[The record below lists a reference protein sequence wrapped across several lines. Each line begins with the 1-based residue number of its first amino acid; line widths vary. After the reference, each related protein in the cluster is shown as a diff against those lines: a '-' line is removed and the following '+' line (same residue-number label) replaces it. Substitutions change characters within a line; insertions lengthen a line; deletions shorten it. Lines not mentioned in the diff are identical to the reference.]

1 MAALATF
8 NDKRLVVGGGVALC
22 YLKSRFRF
30 LRFTELVLMCM
41 RACCVQLWFEQFI
54 CGYTIKFNECAFAYM
69 HVPGTGC
76 WLKTNGKGDKNR
88 FQAQC
93 TGYKWKCKCI
103 SMQTNGFHNDAEVR
117 F

>member
-8 NDKRLVVGGGVALC
+8 NDKRSVVGGGVALC

-41 RACCVQLWFEQFI
+41 RVCCVHLWFGQII
-54 CGYTIKFNECAFAYM
+54 CSYTIKFNECAFAYL
-69 HVPGTGC
+69 HVPG
-76 WLKTNGKGDKNR
+76 LKTNGKGDKNR

-93 TGYKWKCKCI
+93 TMH
-103 SMQTNGFHNDAEVR
+103 SVQMEM
-117 F
+117 